1 MTNPFKDQAQ
11 FMRACGQTVAVENLV
26 QAELY
31 NDLVWEEFHEFV
43 SAANDV
49 ERADA
54 TIDLIVVL
62 IGYAHSMG
70 WPLAALWAEV
80 HRSNMDK
87 VDPVTGAVQR
97 RDDGKILK
105 PEGWKPPDIDRI
117 LAWEHLK

>member
-43 SAANDV
+43 TAGTDV

-70 WPLAALWAEV
+70 WPLTALWTEV

-87 VDPVTGAVQR
+87 VDPKTGAVKR